1 MTLDGRRPGE
11 EMQKMY
17 DGAGAGREARIF
29 AIVTEL
35 LSKRELPTSVGAE
48 QPLYDAGL
56 SSLDL
61 VNLMLAV
68 EVEFDLEIPQHEIT
82 PENFRSV
89 AAIGRLVESL
99 AVAA

>member
-1 MTLDGRRPGE
+1 
-11 EMQKMY
+11 MY
-17 DGAGAGREARIF
+17 DGALAGREARII
-29 AIVTEL
+29 AIVAEL
-35 LSKRELPTSVGAE
+35 LRKRDLPAAVEAD

-68 EVEFDLEIPQHEIT
+68 EAAFDLEIPQQDIT

-89 AAIGRLVESL
+89 TAIGRLVESL